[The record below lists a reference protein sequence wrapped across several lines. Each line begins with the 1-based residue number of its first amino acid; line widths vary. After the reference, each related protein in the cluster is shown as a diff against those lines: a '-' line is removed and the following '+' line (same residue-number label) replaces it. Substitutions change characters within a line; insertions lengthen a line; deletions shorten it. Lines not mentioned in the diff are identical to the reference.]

1 MDKSSDSYLNSSLK
15 HKTQAFLM
23 DIAGVS
29 VVACSLFL
37 TGCGGSSS
45 NDKDSAL
52 QTDSVLGIWF
62 GQATTGEDG
71 QEAIVIAVSPEG
83 KAIMFSEA
91 SHNTLIAHGSVSE
104 NIFSSDDTMLYP
116 GTGMTRQGAMQVTAV
131 EDSLE
136 GSSTVSDGALGFS
149 TTKVGSSNDVSL
161 IDIAGNYSSS
171 WSEGSYTRS
180 FAIDADGIISGSDT
194 NGCVF
199 SGTVEPI
206 SGVTAIFSITV
217 KADVCF
223 EDFVYEGLLAY
234 GVFPFEFQNSINDR
248 KGIVIAAEEPSRAY
262 AFYQFSPQE

>member
-1 MDKSSDSYLNSSLK
+1 MDISSDYYLNSSLK

-23 DIAGVS
+23 DITGVS

-45 NDKDSAL
+45 NDNDSAL

-71 QEAIVIAVSPEG
+71 REAIVIAVSPEG

-136 GSSTVSDGALGFS
+136 GSSTVSDGGLGFS

-171 WSEGSYTRS
+171 WTEGSYTRS